1 MKTHSLVVTALM
13 AVTTAG
19 TVMAT
24 DLIKDNDPGV
34 RSNVYIN
41 DTRDNFSSGWKAMI
55 TNADPAGTLAS
66 GVWFNAAPIPRPL
79 AMAESMAPFS
89 DDLRARL
96 RDNSTDGLIVVKN
109 GMIVQQYFRYGFGI
123 DQIHLIHSTGKAFTS
138 FAIQPVYDAIGP
150 EGLSRLLYEYLPKLE
165 GKFFGESTL
174 AQALD
179 MKNGMEWSE
188 NYEDPSSATMVSGS
202 VGGWD
207 PLDPKKG
214 PESWYERMFDYPKY
228 GEHGETWVY
237 SSASVV
243 ASSFAAAKIAGRP
256 FSDLVQAS
264 YNKLGFEDRSYYAA
278 NQFNELGS
286 EGGQA
291 LTIRDHAKL
300 GRFMI
305 ETTNSPYVNDV
316 WNVIYEPND
325 PGDAV
330 FLKKYGGDFLGSVG
344 YKNYW
349 YKINDGV
356 IAALGS
362 SGQLLYVNRAK
373 NLIISKFSSFVQGQ
387 GHEEFEEAFSIIS
400 EIAEQY

>member
-1 MKTHSLVVTALM
+1 
-13 AVTTAG
+13 
-19 TVMAT
+19 
-24 DLIKDNDPGV
+24 
-34 RSNVYIN
+34 
-41 DTRDNFSSGWKAMI
+41 
-55 TNADPAGTLAS
+55 
-66 GVWFNAAPIPRPL
+66 
-79 AMAESMAPFS
+79 
-89 DDLRARL
+89 
-96 RDNSTDGLIVVKN
+96 
-109 GMIVQQYFRYGFGI
+109 MIVQQYFRYGFGI

-138 FAIQPVYDAIGP
+138 FAIQPVYDDIGP

-243 ASSFAAAKIAGRP
+243 ASSFAAAEIAGRP

>member
-1 MKTHSLVVTALM
+1 
-13 AVTTAG
+13 
-19 TVMAT
+19 
-24 DLIKDNDPGV
+24 
-34 RSNVYIN
+34 
-41 DTRDNFSSGWKAMI
+41 
-55 TNADPAGTLAS
+55 
-66 GVWFNAAPIPRPL
+66 
-79 AMAESMAPFS
+79 
-89 DDLRARL
+89 
-96 RDNSTDGLIVVKN
+96 
-109 GMIVQQYFRYGFGI
+109 
-123 DQIHLIHSTGKAFTS
+123 
-138 FAIQPVYDAIGP
+138 
-150 EGLSRLLYEYLPKLE
+150 
-165 GKFFGESTL
+165 
-174 AQALD
+174 

-243 ASSFAAAKIAGRP
+243 ASSFAAAEIAGRP

-316 WNVIYEPND
+316 WNVTYEPND

>member
-1 MKTHSLVVTALM
+1 MNTRTLVVTVLM
-13 AVTTAG
+13 AFTMASS
-19 TVMAT
+19 VMAT
-24 DLIKDNDPGV
+24 DLIKDSDPGA
-34 RSNVYIN
+34 RSNVYID
-41 DTRDNFSSGWKAMI
+41 DTRDNYSSGWKAMI
-55 TNADPAGTLAS
+55 TNADPVGTLAS
-66 GVWFNAAPIPRPL
+66 GVWFNAAPIPRPF

-89 DDLRARL
+89 NDVRARL
-96 RDNSTDGLIVVKN
+96 RDNSTDGLIVVKD
-109 GMIVQQYFRYGFGI
+109 GMIVQQYFRYGFRI
-123 DQIHLIHSTGKAFTS
+123 NQIHLIHSTGKAFTS
-138 FAIQPVYDAIGP
+138 FAIQPVYDAIGSR
-150 EGLSRLLYEYLPKLE
+150 GLSRPLYEYLPKLKD
-165 GKFFGESTL
+165 KFFGKSTL

-188 NYEDPSSATMVSGS
+188 NYEDPSSATMLSGS

-214 PESWYERMFDYPKY
+214 PESWYERMFDYPEY
-228 GEHGETWVY
+228 GKHGKTWVY
-237 SSASVV
+237 SNASVV
-243 ASSFAAAKIAGRP
+243 ASSFAAAEIAGRP
-256 FSDLVQAS
+256 FSDLVQTS

-278 NQFNELGS
+278 NQFNELSS

-291 LTIRDHAKL
+291 LTIRDYAKL
-300 GRFMI
+300 GLFMI

-316 WNVIYEPND
+316 WNVIYDPKD
-325 PGDAV
+325 PGDSV

-349 YKINDGV
+349 YKINDEV

-362 SGQLLYVNRAK
+362 SGQFLYVNRAK